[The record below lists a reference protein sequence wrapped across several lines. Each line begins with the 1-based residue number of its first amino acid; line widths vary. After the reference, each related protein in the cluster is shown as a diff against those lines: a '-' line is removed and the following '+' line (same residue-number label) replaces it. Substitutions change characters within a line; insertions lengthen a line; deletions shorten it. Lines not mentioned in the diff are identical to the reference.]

1 MLPSIPDRQQEQT
14 KGRIME
20 RETFKSRLG
29 FILISAGCAIGIGN
43 VWRFPYVVGNNGGG
57 IFVLIYIFFL
67 IVLGI
72 PIMSM
77 EFSVGRAS
85 RKSVVKAYTS
95 LEKPGSKWHFMGYAS
110 MIGNYLLMMYYTTVA
125 GWMLYYCYATAIGK
139 LSNLNSTDIAKHFSD
154 LTGSPVTMILFTFIV
169 IIIGFLICSLG
180 LQNGVEKIT
189 KPMMLALLAIMVI
202 LAINSI
208 TIDGGAEG
216 LKFYLYPN
224 LEKIQSKGW
233 FKVIV
238 AAMNQSFFTLSL
250 GIGSMLIFGS
260 YQSDKTSILK
270 ESSTIAALD
279 TFVAITAGLIIFP
292 ACFAFGV
299 NPDSGESLVFITLP
313 NIFNSM
319 SLGRLWGSLF
329 FLFMTF
335 AAFSTVIAVFENICS
350 ITMDIWNISRKKAS
364 VINIFVL
371 FVTSLPCI
379 FGYNILSNVKP
390 FGQPHFLAFEDY
402 LVSNILLP
410 IGSLVL
416 VLFCTCKGGWG
427 IDNYFKEANK
437 GDGIKMPRWLT
448 PYLKF
453 VIPVI
458 ILIVFLSGI
467 LG

>member
-1 MLPSIPDRQQEQT
+1 
-14 KGRIME
+14 ME

-43 VWRFPYVVGNNGGG
+43 VWRFPYVAGNSGGG

-67 IVLGI
+67 IILGI
-72 PIMSM
+72 PVMSM
-77 EFSVGRAS
+77 EFSIGRAS

-95 LEKPGSKWHFMGYAS
+95 LEKPGSKWHLMGYAS

-125 GWMLYYCYATAIGK
+125 GWMLYYCFATATNQ
-139 LSNLNSTDIAKHFSD
+139 LSDLDSAGIAEHFSN
-154 LTGSPVTMILFTFIV
+154 LTGSPVTMIIFTFIV
-169 IIIGFLICSLG
+169 IILGFLICSLG

-208 TIDGGAEG
+208 SIDGGAEG
-216 LKFYLYPN
+216 LKFYLYPDID
-224 LEKIQSKGW
+224 KIKEIGW

-270 ESSTIAALD
+270 ESTTIAALD

-335 AAFSTVIAVFENICS
+335 AAF
-350 ITMDIWNISRKKAS
+350 
-364 VINIFVL
+364 
-371 FVTSLPCI
+371 
-379 FGYNILSNVKP
+379 
-390 FGQPHFLAFEDY
+390 Q
-402 LVSNILLP
+402 LL
-410 IGSLVL
+410 LQ
-416 VLFCTCKGGWG
+416 
-427 IDNYFKEANK
+427 
-437 GDGIKMPRWLT
+437 
-448 PYLKF
+448 YLKTSAQLQW
-453 VIPVI
+453 I
-458 ILIVFLSGI
+458 SGI
-467 LG
+467 SAEKKLPLSTFLYCL